1 MTKHTNPNG
10 TIVRVRLGDNVHL
23 GDDVRLGDNVTLG
36 DDVTLGSFASL
47 GNSVSLGDD
56 VSLGNSVRLGDGV
69 RLGDDVSLARH
80 LYWCAGRDSRGYEM
94 LGWIG
99 IDDALQ
105 RPIANRPYDPVA
117 ALMVTAGCRTF
128 SLAEAYAH
136 WGAAYTGDRSIGDDM
151 LRKLDYLRLCA
162 ASHYDSLP

>member
-1 MTKHTNPNG
+1 MSKKAPHTNPNG
-10 TIVRVRLGDNVHL
+10 SIVDVVLGDRVRLGY
-23 GDDVRLGDNVTLG
+23 
-36 DDVTLGSFASL
+36 
-47 GNSVSLGDD
+47 
-56 VSLGNSVRLGDGV
+56 GV
-69 RLGDDVSLARH
+69 RLGYRVRLARH
-80 LYWCAGRDSRGYEM
+80 LYWCAGRDRRGYEM
-94 LGWIG
+94 LGWLTSDG
-99 IDDALQ
+99 
-105 RPIANRPYDPVA
+105 

>member
-10 TIVRVRLGDNVHL
+10 TIVRVRLGN
-23 GDDVRLGDNVTLG
+23 DVRLGN
-36 DDVTLGSFASL
+36 
-47 GNSVSLGDD
+47 
-56 VSLGNSVRLGDGV
+56 GV
-69 RLGDDVSLARH
+69 RLGDEVVLGDRVRLGYRVRLARH

-99 IDDALQ
+99 IDDARQ

-151 LRKLDYLRLCA
+151 LRKLDYLKLCA
-162 ASHYDSLP
+162 ASHDLLP